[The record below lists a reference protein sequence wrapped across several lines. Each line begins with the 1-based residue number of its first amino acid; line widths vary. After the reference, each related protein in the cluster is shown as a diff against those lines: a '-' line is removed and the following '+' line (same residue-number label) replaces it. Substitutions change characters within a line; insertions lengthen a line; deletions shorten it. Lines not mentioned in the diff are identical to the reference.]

1 MTSQCVWLIILWWVS
16 TRRKGKNVWWCN
28 AMCSKRG
35 VSGQAACSYL
45 MMGSWENDRCGI
57 ILEQFGLPKKPAD
70 ARVGKPCR
78 LWIPSR
84 AAGGCGHSRKP
95 KLQLLS
101 SLLQRWDFWH
111 PSPLCKSRETWRMPH
126 FLVWASWA
134 VGTGSPRSHIAAGWG
149 CTYGHYCPSLLQCLS
164 GRAAER

>member
-1 MTSQCVWLIILWWVS
+1 
-16 TRRKGKNVWWCN
+16 
-28 AMCSKRG
+28 MCSKRG

-70 ARVGKPCR
+70 AKVGKPCR

-95 KLQLLS
+95 KLLAPCCRGEIFDTLLHFVNPERPGGCPIFWWGPLELWELEAQGVTLQLGEAAHMGITAPVCS
-101 SLLQRWDFWH
+101 SAYLGEQQRDSLDSAAHELLAI
-111 PSPLCKSRETWRMPH
+111 SAEC
-126 FLVWASWA
+126 AI
-134 VGTGSPRSHIAAGWG
+134 SHAA
-149 CTYGHYCPSLLQCLS
+149 T
-164 GRAAER
+164 